1 MQLRI
6 EKIVTGGYGLA
17 RVQNDNL
24 PLELKPESDP
34 KEARG
39 ANQVILV
46 EGALPGEVVEA
57 EPIPSKG
64 VLRARVTDVLEA
76 SKQRVPAE
84 NLPPTLNLAHA
95 SYEAQLEY
103 KREFVLESL
112 ERIGKISATV
122 LPTHPSPDRWH
133 YRTVVQYAISGG
145 RVGYRGRESHDFVAL
160 AGDPIASEQIHDL
173 LERLNPRELG
183 EAKEIVLRSSRLTG
197 EVLVALIG
205 DGDRSGY
212 GKAAH
217 HLAGVGAA
225 GVSLAPPDKVRFG
238 KGAKLLWGEKTV
250 LEKFGALEL
259 SVSATGFAQ
268 VNPLAASELYLKA
281 LKLAGKG
288 QHALDLYGGAGSIGL
303 NLASQFERVTVLD
316 VSREALER
324 GDRDANR
331 LKIGNVEFFEG
342 EAADMKR
349 DVDLIVLDPPRAG
362 LDKKTLERI
371 SASKAQ
377 RTVYISCDPSTWG
390 RDVGVLARAGWKL
403 THVEPWDFYP
413 QTAHVEVL
421 SLLER

>member
-1 MQLRI
+1 LELKI

-17 RVQNDNL
+17 RVKTEQL
-24 PLELKPESDP
+24 PLEPGTTSES
-34 KEARG
+34 EARAG
-39 ANQVILV
+39 SQVILV
-46 EGALPGEVVEA
+46 EGALPGETVEA
-57 EPIPSKG
+57 VSIPAKG
-64 VLRARVTDVLEA
+64 VLRARVSRVLEA
-76 SKQRVPAE
+76 SPERVPAE

-95 SYEAQLEY
+95 SYQAQLEY
-103 KREFVLESL
+103 KRQFVLESL
-112 ERIGKISATV
+112 ERIGKVSAEV
-122 LPTHPSPDRWH
+122 RPTQPSPDRWH
-133 YRTVVQYAISGG
+133 YRTVVQYALEGG
-145 RVGYRGRESHDFVAL
+145 RVGYRGRESHNFVAL
-160 AGDPIASEQIHDL
+160 TGDPIASEQIHDL
-173 LERLNPRELG
+173 LERLNPKELG

-205 DGDRSGY
+205 EGERSGY

-281 LKLAGKG
+281 LELAGKG

-303 NLASQFERVTVLD
+303 NLASQFEKVTVLD

-324 GDRDANR
+324 GDRDKAR
-331 LKIGNVEFFEG
+331 LNIENVEFFEG
-342 EAADMKR
+342 EAKDMRR

-377 RTVYISCDPSTWG
+377 RVIYISCDASTWG
-390 RDVGVLARAGWKL
+390 RDVGVLTRAGWKVR
-403 THVEPWDFYP
+403 HVQPWDFYP